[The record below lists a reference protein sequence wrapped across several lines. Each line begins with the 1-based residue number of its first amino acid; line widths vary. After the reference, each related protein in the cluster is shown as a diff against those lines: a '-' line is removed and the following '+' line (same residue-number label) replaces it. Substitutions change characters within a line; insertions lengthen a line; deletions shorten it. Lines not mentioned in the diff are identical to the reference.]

1 MKFRIERNF
10 LVRTE
15 EYIELNPK
23 DFLHC
28 ANIEELNTEVE
39 EYING
44 LCEHPKHPSLIYS
57 EEIGCRFYDHWF
69 ENNEESFYTKWQELK
84 GLPQQL

>member
-1 MKFRIERNF
+1 MKFRVERNF

-15 EYIELNPK
+15 EYIEINPE

-28 ANIEELNTEVE
+28 ANIEELNNEVE
-39 EYING
+39 EYVND
-44 LCEHPKHPSLIYS
+44 LCEHPKHPNLIYS
-57 EEIGCRFYDHWF
+57 EEVGCRFHDYYF